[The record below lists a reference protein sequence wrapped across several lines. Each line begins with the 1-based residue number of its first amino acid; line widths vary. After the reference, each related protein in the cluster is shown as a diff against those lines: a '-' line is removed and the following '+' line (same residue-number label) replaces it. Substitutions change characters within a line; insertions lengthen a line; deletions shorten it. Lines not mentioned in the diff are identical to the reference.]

1 MATSATQNA
10 TLSSLA
16 KQEGIRVPTSL
27 APQQQS
33 ELFQLQSLD
42 PSVFDAIKYLW
53 DQIKDHAN
61 TPMQFIQEAKTGQDP
76 IIEASAQS
84 NRQSS
89 RTLAVL
95 PDGATG
101 PEGLTVGPD
110 GNLYVGT
117 FGYNAQGEVGG
128 NGQLYVFG
136 PDGALIQQISV
147 ADSTSHLLGLAFQPY
162 TGRLLVLDAGAGV
175 VREVN
180 PVDGSS
186 RVFMTLATITAQP
199 VPNGVAFDRDGNVYV
214 ADSTQGIVWTVGRD
228 GGEGRI
234 WAQDELLTTKLV
246 PPFGANGIVFNHDF
260 SAAFVT
266 NTGNDTILRI
276 PVQSSGQAGT
286 VAVLTNSVNGADG
299 ITIDGEDNLWV
310 SANQN
315 DEIDVVDPSGK
326 LVARLGDFGGVV
338 DGTPLG
344 LLFPATPAFDAD
356 HRFLYVTNLAI
367 DLRVAGSPQAGF
379 QQTVDSQWAAQ
390 VQHYTVSRLPAEVQ
404 LLPGYDAQ

>member
-1 MATSATQNA
+1 
-10 TLSSLA
+10 
-16 KQEGIRVPTSL
+16 
-27 APQQQS
+27 
-33 ELFQLQSLD
+33 
-42 PSVFDAIKYLW
+42 
-53 DQIKDHAN
+53 
-61 TPMQFIQEAKTGQDP
+61 
-76 IIEASAQS
+76 
-84 NRQSS
+84 
-89 RTLAVL
+89 
-95 PDGATG
+95 
-101 PEGLTVGPD
+101 
-110 GNLYVGT
+110 
-117 FGYNAQGEVGG
+117 
-128 NGQLYVFG
+128 
-136 PDGALIQQISV
+136 
-147 ADSTSHLLGLAFQPY
+147 
-162 TGRLLVLDAGAGV
+162 
-175 VREVN
+175 
-180 PVDGSS
+180 
-186 RVFMTLATITAQP
+186 
-199 VPNGVAFDRDGNVYV
+199 
-214 ADSTQGIVWTVGRD
+214 
-228 GGEGRI
+228 
-234 WAQDELLTTKLV
+234 V

-299 ITIDGEDNLWV
+299 ITIDGKDNLWV

-356 HRFLYVTNLAI
+356 RRFLYVTNLAI